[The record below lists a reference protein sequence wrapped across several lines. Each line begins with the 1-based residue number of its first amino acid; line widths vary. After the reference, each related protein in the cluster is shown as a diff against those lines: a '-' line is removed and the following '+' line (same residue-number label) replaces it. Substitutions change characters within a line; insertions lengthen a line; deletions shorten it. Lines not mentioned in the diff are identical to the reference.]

1 MLRLRQDIPLFPK
14 GRKKAL
20 TFSYDDGITQDRRF
34 VEMLNRYHLKG
45 TFNLNPG
52 LMGNKDWLSQ
62 PGIEVSHYKM
72 DKCEIAELYKGH
84 EIAVHTMTHPDLPRV
99 PEGMIAYEIAACRRE
114 LEEIAKKPVTGMA
127 YPFGTYNDKVK
138 NAAKVCG
145 ITYSRTTKQHF
156 SFHLPEDFLE
166 WHPTI
171 HHTENTLYSL
181 WEKFLEPVDNEM
193 YRQPQLFYVW
203 GHTYEFDAFDQ
214 WKDMEEFLK
223 QAGGHDE
230 IWYATN
236 EEIYRYVM
244 AAQRLVYSASGDY
257 IFNPGVLDVWMLIDK
272 NEYHIPGGETVT
284 IG

>member
-127 YPFGTYNDKVK
+127 YPFGTYSDKVK

-166 WHPTI
+166 WHPSI
-171 HHTENTLYSL
+171 HHTENTLYPL
-181 WEKFLEPVDNEM
+181 WEYIM
-193 YRQPQLFYVW
+193 YSIIGAVIDMMFFRRRSKNGKLKEKNRHCGFGHRPGRSSHNLWYGSERKQHRQ
-203 GHTYEFDAFDQ
+203 
-214 WKDMEEFLK
+214 
-223 QAGGHDE
+223 
-230 IWYATN
+230 N
-236 EEIYRYVM
+236 
-244 AAQRLVYSASGDY
+244 
-257 IFNPGVLDVWMLIDK
+257 
-272 NEYHIPGGETVT
+272 
-284 IG
+284 